1 MIKKRAGSIIN
12 MSSIVGLHGQAG
24 QVNYS
29 ASKAGLIGLTKSL
42 AKEVGGRGVRVNAIC
57 PGFIETE
64 MTAVL
69 DEKLKSAWI
78 EGIPLKIVGSTK
90 DVANAC
96 LFLASDMST
105 YVTGQV
111 LGVDGGMGC

>member
-78 EGIPLKIVGSTK
+78 DDIPLKRAGSTK